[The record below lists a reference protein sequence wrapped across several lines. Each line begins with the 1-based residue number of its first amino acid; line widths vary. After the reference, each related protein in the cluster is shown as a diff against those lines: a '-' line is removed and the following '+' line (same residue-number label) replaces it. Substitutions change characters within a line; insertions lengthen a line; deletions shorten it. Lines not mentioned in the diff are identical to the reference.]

1 MKDKAKEKFKNEEHG
16 CVAGNGKV
24 LLMDDEAL
32 IRESVEEY
40 LSMKGYEVETA
51 RNGNEAIEKYKRD
64 IKTGPF
70 DAVILDLTIRGGMG
84 GKETVKKLL
93 EIDPDTKA
101 IVSSGYSSDVV
112 IANFKKYG
120 FIAVFDKGA
129 DSPEK
134 LCKILQ
140 KVIKGETLS

>member
-1 MKDKAKEKFKNEEHG
+1 MKDKTKEDECIG
-16 CVAGNGKV
+16 GNGKV
-24 LLMDDEAL
+24 LLMDDEDL

-40 LSMKGYEVETA
+40 LTMKGYKVETA
-51 RNGNEAIEKYKRD
+51 RNGNEAIEKYKSE
-64 IKTGPF
+64 IKTEPF

-101 IVSSGYSSDVV
+101 IVSSGYSNDAVLV
-112 IANFKKYG
+112 NFEKYG
-120 FIAVFDKGA
+120 FIAFFDKGA
-129 DSPEK
+129 CRPDA
-134 LCKILQ
+134 LCKTLQ